1 MLAEKQ
7 KELAVAL
14 LPQLVRDEVSLD
26 RMIEVLKD
34 GFIPYLADLYDH
46 NAHACGTR
54 SLRCL

>member
-26 RMIEVLKD
+26 RVIEVLKD

-46 NAHACGTR
+46 NAHAVGPDP
-54 SLRCL
+54 